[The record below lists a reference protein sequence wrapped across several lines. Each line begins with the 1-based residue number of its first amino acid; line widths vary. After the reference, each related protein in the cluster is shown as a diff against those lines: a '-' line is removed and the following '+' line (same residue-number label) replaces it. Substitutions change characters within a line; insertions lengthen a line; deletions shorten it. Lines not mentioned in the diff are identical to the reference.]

1 MTRQSIPIIGL
12 SQAGKAG
19 LFDAAGYPASHGW
32 DEIPF
37 PAVTDEHAYALE
49 ISGTSMEPA
58 YRDDTLIVVSPAASI
73 RRGDRV
79 VVKTRG
85 GKVKVEELRR
95 RTGKSIELRSID
107 RARKEQALP
116 VSDVL
121 WIQRV
126 IWASQ

>member
-1 MTRQSIPIIGL
+1 MIGL

-32 DEIPF
+32 DESPF
-37 PAVTDEHAYALE
+37 PAITDEHAYALE

-58 YRDDTLIVVSPAASI
+58 YPDDTLIVVSPAASI

-79 VVKTRG
+79 VVKTRAG
-85 GKVKVEELRR
+85 EVMVKQFGRMTAQR
-95 RTGKSIELRSID
+95 IELKSFNPAFED
-107 RARKEQALP
+107 RNFALNEIAF
-116 VSDVL
+116 VH
-121 WIQRV
+121 RV